1 MGSIIL
7 GTILVIV
14 SLFGFMHWWWDV
26 IDILRGMIPI
36 GLLILGIVAIG
47 AGLNMV
53 KEEPIKKRKKNEED
67 ED

>member
-7 GTILVIV
+7 GSILVVV
-14 SLFGFMHWWWDV
+14 SLFGFTYWWWDV
-26 IDILRGMIPI
+26 VDILRGIIPI